1 MFHVKPI
8 LGVAAGL
15 LTLIGCARPQLP
27 DADSPSARLYR
38 ERCGGC
44 HQPYAPRSLTAAMW
58 RIQVAAM
65 LPKMAEAGQPPLS
78 QADQAAILA
87 YLERNAGRQ

>member
-1 MFHVKPI
+1 MFRVKP
-8 LGVAAGL
+8 LPGAAAML
-15 LTLIGCARPQLP
+15 LSLVGCARPQLP
-27 DADSPSARLYR
+27 DADSPPARLYR

-44 HQPYAPRSLTAAMW
+44 HQPYDPHSLTAAMW

-65 LPKMAEAGQPPLS
+65 MPKMTEAGQPPLS
-78 QADQAAILA
+78 QADQAVILA